1 MNIRSFIREKK
12 IYCGDDYLE
21 VDIFNYT
28 KSEAENARKGE
39 RSKKT
44 IESSP
49 RQINLNDI
57 NSRRRFI
64 QIVETNFG
72 DNDLHLTL
80 TYNKDNLPN
89 TIEDA
94 ERELKNFLRRVSYK
108 RDKEGLPPLKYISIP
123 ACAYK
128 KDGVTPARIH
138 HHVILNGG
146 LERDA
151 LEDLW
156 RKRKARKQPK
166 GEKIGYANADRLQP
180 DGENGLSALCEYL
193 SKQSGGKKRWSSS
206 QNLDKPEKEVNDQ
219 DKPIRETTSRFSA
232 SANLK
237 RPWSRTNDYK
247 FNRKEV
253 EKIAKDPPGSAYWE
267 RRYPGYG
274 IIGGDYGF
282 EAVYSDSR
290 GWALYLKLRRVK

>member
-1 MNIRSFIREKK
+1 MNILTFIREKK

-44 IESSP
+44 KESIP
-49 RQINLNDI
+49 RQVDLNEI
-57 NSRRRFI
+57 NSRRRFV
-64 QIVETNFG
+64 QLVETNFG
-72 DNDLHLTL
+72 DGDLHLTL
-80 TYNKDNLPN
+80 TYSKENLPK
-89 TIEDA
+89 TLDDA

-123 ACAYK
+123 ACTYK
-128 KDGVTPARIH
+128 KDGVTPSRIH
-138 HHVILNGG
+138 HHIILNGG

-156 RKRKARKQPK
+156 RKRKERKQPK

-180 DGENGLSALCEYL
+180 DGDNGLAALCDYL

-206 QNLDKPEKEVNDQ
+206 QNLDKPEKEVNDS
-219 DKPIRETTSRFSA
+219 DKPTRETASRFSA
-232 SANLK
+232 SANLD
-237 RPWSRTNDYK
+237 RPWSRTNDHKYS
-247 FNRKEV
+247 RKEV
-253 EKIAKDPPGSAYWE
+253 EKIAKDPPSPAYWQK
-267 RRYPGYG
+267 RYPGYN

-290 GWALYLKLRRVK
+290 GWALYLKLRRI